1 MKKRDLIFIAGFAA
15 VFVPFF
21 VSDKLFDFFLWF
33 SREWAFTASF
43 IKFAILAT
51 MGEMLGSRIRTG
63 IYLPEGFALLYRAVV
78 WGFLGMT
85 VKAAFMIFGG
95 GTPLI
100 MVHLGM
106 EDPAAVMAGPVTG
119 ARVLLA
125 LAISTFLN
133 IFYAPVLM
141 VTHRVSDLHIAAAAG
156 DRRKL
161 FKVPDVTGLLAS
173 IDWNSMWGIVLKKSI
188 LLFWIPAQTVNFLLP
203 EEFRIL
209 VAALYSTLLGVILA
223 LAAGQVKTEDG
234 RRKTED
240 RRLLTNMTNSRKS
253 CLIKFLSWCH
263 R

>member
-1 MKKRDLIFIAGFAA
+1 MMKRTDIIFFI
-15 VFVPFF
+15 VFIGIFLPFF
-21 VSDKLFDFFLWF
+21 LSHRLYEFFIWF
-33 SREWAFTASF
+33 SGEWAFTASF

-51 MGEMLGSRIRTG
+51 MGEMLGSRIRSG
-63 IYLPEGFALLYRAVV
+63 VYLPEGFALLYRAVV

-95 GTPLI
+95 GTTLI
-100 MVHLGM
+100 MEHLGM
-106 EDPAAVMAGPVTG
+106 ENPAAVMAGPVNG

-161 FKVPDVTGLLAS
+161 FKAPDVTRLLAS

-188 LLFWIPAQTVNFLLP
+188 PLFWIPAQTINFLLP

-209 VAALYSTLLGVILA
+209 VAALYSTVLGVILA
-223 LAAGQVKTEDG
+223 VAAGSGKD
-234 RRKTED
+234 
-240 RRLLTNMTNSRKS
+240 
-253 CLIKFLSWCH
+253 
-263 R
+263 

>member
-1 MKKRDLIFIAGFAA
+1 MKRSDILFIVVFVGL
-15 VFVPFF
+15 FVPFF
-21 VSDKLFDFFLWF
+21 LSDKLYDFFVWF
-33 SREWAFTASF
+33 STDWAFTASF

-63 IYLPEGFALLYRAVV
+63 IYLPEGFALVYRAVV

-95 GTPLI
+95 GVPLI
-100 MVHLGM
+100 ASHFGM
-106 EDPAAVMAGPVTG
+106 ENPAAVMTGPVTG

-125 LAISTFLN
+125 FAISTFLN
-133 IFYAPVLM
+133 IFYAPLLM

-161 FKVPDVTGLLAS
+161 LTVPDVTRLLAS

-188 LLFWIPAQTVNFLLP
+188 PLFWIPAQTINFLLP

-209 VAALYSTLLGVILA
+209 VAALYSTVLGVILA
-223 LAAGQVKTEDG
+223 LAAGSGKYD
-234 RRKTED
+234 K
-240 RRLLTNMTNSRKS
+240 
-253 CLIKFLSWCH
+253 
-263 R
+263 

>member
-1 MKKRDLIFIAGFAA
+1 MRRSDIIFILFFIGLFI
-15 VFVPFF
+15 PFF
-21 VSDKLFDFFLWF
+21 LSDKLYEFFLRF
-33 SREWAFTASF
+33 STERAFTASF

-100 MVHLGM
+100 MQHLGM
-106 EDPAAVMAGPVTG
+106 ANASAVMTGPVTG

-125 LAISTFLN
+125 FAISAFLN

-156 DRRKL
+156 NRRKL
-161 FKVPDVTGLLAS
+161 LTVPDVKGLLAS

-188 LLFWIPAQTVNFLLP
+188 PLFWIPAQTVNFLLP
-203 EEFRIL
+203 EEFRML
-209 VAALYSTLLGVILA
+209 VAALYSTILGVILA
-223 LAAGQVKTEDG
+223 LAAGVNTK
-234 RRKTED
+234 R
-240 RRLLTNMTNSRKS
+240 
-253 CLIKFLSWCH
+253 
-263 R
+263 

>member
-1 MKKRDLIFIAGFAA
+1 MKRSDIIFII
-15 VFVPFF
+15 VFTGLFIPFF
-21 VSDKLFDFFLWF
+21 LSSGLYEFFVWF
-33 SREWAFTASF
+33 STDLAFTASF

-63 IYLPEGFALLYRAVV
+63 IYLPQGFALLYRAVI

-100 MVHLGM
+100 MEHLGM
-106 EDPAAVMAGPVTG
+106 DNPAAVMAGPVTG

-125 LAISTFLN
+125 FAISTFLN

-161 FKVPDVTGLLAS
+161 LTLPDVKRLLAL

-188 LLFWIPAQTVNFLLP
+188 PLFWIPAQTVNFLLP
-203 EEFRIL
+203 EEFRML

-223 LAAGQVKTEDG
+223 LAAGK
-234 RRKTED
+234 R
-240 RRLLTNMTNSRKS
+240 S
-253 CLIKFLSWCH
+253 
-263 R
+263 